1 MIFILYYKYL
11 YFLSIIGQT
20 WYTKTW
26 HYFRIAFFW
35 GIERVCQMYMLAELT
50 SVLSGKIVKQTL
62 RGRVGE
68 STVFG
73 FGRELVN

>member
-1 MIFILYYKYL
+1 
-11 YFLSIIGQT
+11 
-20 WYTKTW
+20 
-26 HYFRIAFFW
+26 
-35 GIERVCQMYMLAELT
+35 MYMLAELT

-68 STVFG
+68 STMFG